1 MKKYA
6 KKVVAGMIA
15 GTMLL
20 VGSLTVSAAQSEEN
34 VPQHQFE
41 QKNMHRPMHHMK
53 MDKEKAAQR
62 IAEIF
67 QVNKDEVLAAM
78 NERKNF
84 NGIGQAAMFAKI
96 SGKSFHDVM
105 EMKTTSN
112 HWKDVQQELGITQE
126 QITAERYGF
135 VAGHLAKQGNIDK
148 DTACDLLKKGY
159 QSKDIRF
166 AAMLAKQAGKDIQD
180 VLDMKKIN
188 NHWKDVAKELG
199 IDLKKFEG
207 KKGHGPKH
215 KGMRDRKDCIM
226 MNCNN

>member
-62 IAEIF
+62 IADIF

-78 NERKNF
+78 NEKKNF

-105 EMKTTSN
+105 EMKTTGN
-112 HWKDVQQELGITQE
+112 HWKDVQEKLGITQE
-126 QITAERYGF
+126 QIAAERHAF
-135 VAGHLAKQGNIDK
+135 VAARLAKQGNIDK
-148 DTACDLLKKGY
+148 DVASGLLEKGY
-159 QSKDIRF
+159 QPRDIRF
-166 AAMLAKQAGKDIQD
+166 AAMLAKQAGKDVQE

-188 NHWKDVAKELG
+188 NRWKDVAKELG
-199 IDLKKFEG
+199 IDLKQSDR
-207 KKGHGPKH
+207 KKGHAPNH
-215 KGMRDRKDCIM
+215 KGMHHRKDCVM
-226 MNCNN
+226 PNCGD